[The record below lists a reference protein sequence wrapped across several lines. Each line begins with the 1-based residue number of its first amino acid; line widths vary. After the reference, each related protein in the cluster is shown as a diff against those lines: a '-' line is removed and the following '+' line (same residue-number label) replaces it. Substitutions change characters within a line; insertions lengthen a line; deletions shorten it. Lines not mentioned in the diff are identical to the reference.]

1 MKAVVHILYKD
12 KDANKNNLF
21 KHKNLCEYIY
31 KHFLVTNE
39 CDLKKTIYKDFEQ
52 IFHIKEET
60 SLTASLTSILKF
72 LKQFGY
78 TEIIIN
84 NCNDEFNLTDIK
96 NVDELITNFSVINN
110 IINV

>member
-1 MKAVVHILYKD
+1 MKAIVHILYKD
-12 KDANKNNLF
+12 RDTNKNNLF
-21 KHKNLCEYIY
+21 KNKNLCDYTY

-39 CDLKKTIYKDFEQ
+39 SDLKKLIYKDFEQ
-52 IFHIKEET
+52 IFYIKEEV
-60 SLTASLTSILKF
+60 SLTVSLTSILKF

-78 TEIIIN
+78 TEININ
-84 NCNDEFNLTDIK
+84 NCNNEINLTDIK